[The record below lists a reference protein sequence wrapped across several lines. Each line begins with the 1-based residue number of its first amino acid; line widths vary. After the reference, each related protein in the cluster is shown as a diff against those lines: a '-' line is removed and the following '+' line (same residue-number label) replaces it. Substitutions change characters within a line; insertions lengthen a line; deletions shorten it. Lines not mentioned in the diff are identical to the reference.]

1 VKILIVSDA
10 WRPQINGVVRTL
22 EMTADE
28 LARMDCQTLIVS
40 PDVRRRATISVPF
53 YREIKL
59 EFFARRRLSR
69 VFREFGPEYVHIAT
83 EGPLGWAARRIC
95 LQHNLGFT
103 TAYHTRFP
111 EYLAQRAPKLLA
123 GIVRRATY
131 AALRRFHAPSQAVM
145 VATASIER
153 ELLARSFSRIH
164 RWSRGVDLS
173 LFRPHGKDLADFATL
188 PRPLLL
194 YVGRLAIEKNL
205 RAFLSLDTP
214 GSKVV
219 VGDGPDLEALKH
231 DYPDA
236 HFLGA
241 KQGIDL
247 ARCYA
252 AADLFVFPSITDT
265 FGLVLLEACA
275 SGLRIA
281 ALPAPGPLDIFGSDS
296 DFAALDA
303 DLGRAV
309 ARALALTD
317 DGEAPRAFARRF
329 TWSAC
334 TEQFRAILRSSPCVD
349 RRGLAA
355 KEAPTW
361 PQAPET
367 STRES
372 EQHISDHT
380 Y

>member
-1 VKILIVSDA
+1 MKILIVSDA

-28 LARMDCQTLIVS
+28 LTRMGHQTLIVG
-40 PDVRRRATISVPF
+40 PDARRRTTASVPF
-53 YREIKL
+53 YPEIKL
-59 EFFARRRLSR
+59 EFFARRRLMR
-69 VFREFGPEYVHIAT
+69 IFGEFEPEYIHITT

-95 LQHNLGFT
+95 LERKLGFS

-111 EYLAQRAPKLLA
+111 EYLAQRMPRVAA
-123 GIVRRATY
+123 GFVRRAAY
-131 AALRRFHAPSQAVM
+131 AALRRFHAPSQAIM
-145 VATASIER
+145 VATTSIER
-153 ELLARSFSRIH
+153 ELLSRAFSRIH
-164 RWSRGVDLS
+164 RWSRGVDLA
-173 LFRPHGKDLADFATL
+173 LFRPYDEAPPAFGRL

-194 YVGRLAIEKNL
+194 YVGRLAVEKNL

-219 VGDGPDLEALKH
+219 IGDGPDAEKLRHE
-231 DYPDA
+231 YPDA

-241 KQGIDL
+241 RQGAEL

-252 AADLFVFPSITDT
+252 AADLFVFPSISDT

-281 ALPAPGPLDIFGSDS
+281 ALPAPGPMDIFDGESN
-296 DFAALDA
+296 FAALDP

-309 ARALALTD
+309 ARALALMD
-317 DGEAPRAFARRF
+317 DGEAPRAFARQF

-334 TEQFRAILRSSPCVD
+334 TEQFCAILRISPAQIGSID
-349 RRGLAA
+349 ARQSA
-355 KEAPTW
+355 
-361 PQAPET
+361 
-367 STRES
+367 
-372 EQHISDHT
+372 
-380 Y
+380 